1 MTKITNQNNRKD
13 NQANK
18 QSSCIDSVR
27 ILSDLTRRDFEKS
40 YNIDNTNENE
50 VYYRQRYG
58 RSSR

>member
-40 YNIDNTNENE
+40 YNTNENE